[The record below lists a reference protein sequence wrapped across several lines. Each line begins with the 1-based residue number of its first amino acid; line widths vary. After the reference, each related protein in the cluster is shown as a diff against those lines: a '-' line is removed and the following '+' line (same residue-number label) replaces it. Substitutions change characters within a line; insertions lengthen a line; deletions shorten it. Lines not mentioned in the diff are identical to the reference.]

1 MAFIL
6 HLQYK
11 IVLRLVTMDRRKV
24 DFSKVMLL
32 FSRDFGDTVK
42 AVLAKCLGTVMKF
55 NSDLY
60 GFFFFFNIVP
70 CN

>member
-1 MAFIL
+1 
-6 HLQYK
+6 
-11 IVLRLVTMDRRKV
+11 MDRRKV